1 MLKRRAA
8 ITINFAGINYGLIV
22 RLQQT
27 GIAVVVV
34 LALAVG
40 SLLWS
45 ALSYRSAGA
54 AAEQQ
59 VTNLADSAGKLRMA
73 VQERQQLIKNLNA
86 MSGLLEAR
94 RHSWTQ
100 FLTGI
105 EAAFPAGIALTR
117 VDFERKDQT
126 VVLEG
131 VAQSP
136 EALSNLMIGLQRSRS
151 FRNPLLKHQSMDRG
165 ILSFNVA
172 VIYQEPLAAGQDQ
185 GAGGKPGD

>member
-1 MLKRRAA
+1 VLKRRAA
-8 ITINFAGINYGLIV
+8 ITINFAGIDYGLIV

-27 GIAVVVV
+27 GIAVVVM
-34 LALAVG
+34 LALSAG
-40 SLLWS
+40 SLFWS

-59 VTNLADSAGKLRMA
+59 VTSLADSAGKLRMA
-73 VQERQQLIKNLNA
+73 VQDRQQLIKNLNA
-86 MSGLLEAR
+86 MTALLEAR

-117 VDFERKDQT
+117 VDFERRDRT
-126 VVLEG
+126 ALLEG

-151 FRNPLLKHQSMDRG
+151 FRNPLLKHQSMDKG